1 MAVWGDIDLI
11 SQGPEQDARN
21 AVRSALL
28 MRRRLVELNSERMAE
43 GNVPLRIG
51 IGLNYGVVQAGML
64 GSTGRK
70 EFTVMGDA
78 VNTASR
84 LEGLTK
90 EFKTDLAIS
99 ESVCELI
106 GDEFL
111 VRRLG
116 LIVLKGKTKP
126 TIVFEVLAEKSQPVT
141 SKIRPEI
148 VARYEEAFDHFLARR
163 FGEAEATFVACAK
176 EYPEDYCIQNYLQAS
191 REFVAHPP
199 PADWDGR
206 IVMTTK

>member
-1 MAVWGDIDLI
+1 
-11 SQGPEQDARN
+11 
-21 AVRSALL
+21 VRSALI
-28 MRRRLVELNSERMAE
+28 MRRGLRELNDERQAE
-43 GNVPLRIG
+43 NLTPLRIG
-51 IGLNYGVVQAGML
+51 MGLNHGVGVLVGLIGASSQM
-64 GSTGRK
+64 

-84 LEGLTK
+84 LEGMTK

-99 ESVCELI
+99 DSVRLLI
-106 GDEFL
+106 GDDFL

-116 LIVLKGKTKP
+116 LIVLKGKSTP
-126 TIVFEVLAEKSQPVT
+126 TVVYEVLAEKSDLDHAKMT
-141 SKIRPEI
+141 PET

-163 FGEAEATFVACAK
+163 FDQAEAGFLACEK
-176 EYPEDYCIQNYLQAS
+176 EDPDDHCVKTYLAAS
-191 REFVAHPP
+191 REFSITPP